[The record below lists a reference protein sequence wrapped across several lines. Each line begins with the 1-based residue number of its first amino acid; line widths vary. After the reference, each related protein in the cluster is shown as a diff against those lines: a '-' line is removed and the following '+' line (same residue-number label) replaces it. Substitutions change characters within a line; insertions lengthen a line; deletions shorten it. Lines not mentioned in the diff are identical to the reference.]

1 MLLRKVGGA
10 IFSLAVSRFTSARDS
25 EISQLGEQLLYLSRK
40 IVNKQQVHSNYYYL
54 NF

>member
-25 EISQLGEQLLYLSRK
+25 EISQLLYLSRK
-40 IVNKQQVHSNYYYL
+40 IVTYVTSNRSIL
-54 NF
+54 IIII

>member
-40 IVNKQQVHSNYYYL
+40 IVTYVTSNRSIL
-54 NF
+54 IIII